1 MTEDTLNI
9 EEIKMHNKTVSKILV
24 AIIMTSM
31 LIAIL
36 PALPVAATTISS
48 LTPSTGN
55 VGATVR
61 LVGSIDTEGG
71 AYTIWFD
78 VDDDG
83 TAVGD
88 TSVKTGSAPTNSLL
102 VNTTFTVPA
111 CVGTDGGNGHK
122 VTLRDLSSGGT
133 SDATFTVQTKR
144 SITVAAHD
152 QEGDV
157 VSITMVVTG
166 GIATTLNNFTLTVTD
181 PAGTATMN
189 YNVSFSTNALGS
201 GNNVTSFP
209 TDFTTGA
216 SSNFTGTYTIVADRK
231 LPGVI
236 ANAATKTFTIG
247 LTDKT
252 SYGRFETVSVK
263 TAGWTVNKLINVT
276 ITNPSATVVK
286 SWTMQNVTTG
296 VWTSSWVLPWNAS
309 LGTYTITAVNA
320 TGNNKAIAS
329 TQTFTVT
336 SAALTVVQALA
347 PASSYQRTNTAKAN
361 FTISYPD
368 ATYLNTSQFSSIT
381 VSVYYN
387 TTLVTTIPLTTANFN
402 PGDNSWQ
409 VTWKIPRNASLGIG
423 YKFSITKN
431 SITDTTGNTGPTSTA
446 SSSTF
451 TITAA
456 VLTVNI
462 KTQPAANYT
471 RTQAA
476 KAVLNIT
483 YPDKTYFTNADLG
496 SIKVGVFR
504 GATSVANL
512 TLAASAFNA
521 TTNRWTI
528 SWVSGYNETLAA
540 TYVFTV
546 AVGGAKDAAVN
557 TNTAAATTTAFELLK
572 AKLSIASVNTDK
584 TSYARGEFVRIYF
597 DAAYAD
603 GSPVT
608 TGTSAVTL
616 TAPDGFTAT
625 TVNPVPTS
633 AGRWQVTWWLSESQ
647 QTGSWNITLTANTVV
662 DGATASSTAN
672 TGPATTLRNSFT
684 VLPATATLDS
694 ILAAIEDLDDRLDDV
709 EADTNALGSG
719 QASLSTKVTNLQTTV
734 GDLQSDL
741 ADLQAA
747 LDSLSATTATTTEVA
762 ALSTALTG
770 VSADVAALESS
781 LSALSTAVDA
791 AATESDVAAVN
802 AAVDELSADVAAL
815 ESSLSALST
824 AVDAAA
830 TPADVDSAVDAAVS
844 DLSGDIGGINTLV
857 IVAVVLALIA
867 AIAAILAVYIIQRK
881 IAG

>member
-31 LIAIL
+31 LLAII
-36 PALPVAATTISS
+36 PTLPVAATTISS

-144 SITVAAHD
+144 AITVAAHD

-157 VSITMVVTG
+157 VSITMTVTG

-252 SYGRFETVSVK
+252 SYGRFETVNVK
-263 TAGWTVNKLINVT
+263 TSGWTPYQNVSIT
-276 ITNPSATVVK
+276 ITDPSATVVK
-286 SWTMQNVTTG
+286 SWTSQNLTTG
-296 VWTSSWVLPWNAS
+296 VFTGTWVIPWNAS

-336 SAALTVVQALA
+336 SAAMTVVQALA

-528 SWVSGYNETLAA
+528 SWVSGYNETLA
-540 TYVFTV
+540 TNYVFTI
-546 AVGGAKDAAVN
+546 AVSGVKDVAVN

-572 AKLSIASVNTDK
+572 AKLNIASVNTDK

-597 DAAYAD
+597 DATYAD

-616 TAPDGFTAT
+616 TAPDGFTTT
-625 TVNPVPTS
+625 TVNPVHTS

-647 QTGSWNITLTANTVV
+647 QTGSWNITLTANAVV

-672 TGPATTLRNSFT
+672 TGPVTTLRKSFT

-734 GDLQSDL
+734 GTLQSDL
-741 ADLQAA
+741 DDLQAA

-762 ALSTALTG
+762 AVSTALTG
-770 VSADVAALESS
+770 VSTDLAALESS

-791 AATESDVAAVN
+791 AASESDVAAVN
-802 AAVDELSADVAAL
+802 AAVDELSADLAAL
-815 ESSLSALST
+815 ESSLSDLST